1 MRLKFKL
8 EGIKSR
14 WIKFEVANM
23 RWGQDSNLRFKVY
36 LYYRHGNFLFLLFSF
51 PFLSILKSHSH
62 PEQREREK
70 KEKKK
75 VEFEKIRRKQREK
88 IERRKRW
95 EMKKCEL
102 CKVQAQTY
110 CESDQASLCWDCDA
124 QVHGANFLVA
134 RHSRTLLCH
143 ACQSHTPWKASG
155 PKLGHTVSVCDT
167 CVLRN
172 DEEELEDDEQDSDES
187 NDDEEEEEEEEGD
200 NQVVPWST
208 TPTPPPPASSSSS
221 EEEEEES
228 VTVFSSLKLKRMR
241 ENASDLPYSLVW
253 FSISFSF
260 WKSQS
265 KWTVLIYSSFEF
277 QQDDLSRSSF
287 PRDATCIDSLRPLK
301 DRRTEPERP
310 VQVHA
315 GSASSSAIIESL
327 RRFCRRDLCETSKES
342 GTVDVDSLGSL

>member
-1 MRLKFKL
+1 
-8 EGIKSR
+8 
-14 WIKFEVANM
+14 
-23 RWGQDSNLRFKVY
+23 
-36 LYYRHGNFLFLLFSF
+36 
-51 PFLSILKSHSH
+51 
-62 PEQREREK
+62 
-70 KEKKK
+70 
-75 VEFEKIRRKQREK
+75 
-88 IERRKRW
+88 
-95 EMKKCEL
+95 MKKCEL

-172 DEEELEDDEQDSDES
+172 DEEELEDDGQDSDES
-187 NDDEEEEEEEEGD
+187 NDDEEEEGD

-208 TPTPPPPASSSSS
+208 TPPPPPPTSSSSS
-221 EEEEEES
+221 EEEEEEEEEES

-241 ENASDLPYSLVW
+241 ENASDLPYSL
-253 FSISFSF
+253 
-260 WKSQS
+260 
-265 KWTVLIYSSFEF
+265 
-277 QQDDLSRSSF
+277 DDLSRSSF